1 MKMILFN
8 QNPMITKLLES
19 VSKKLE
25 LSIENFNHYQE
36 LSVRL
41 KEDPEWLLIADDEC
55 LEKLD
60 QVDWLELKEIISQNK
75 NSVCMYKKGNE
86 AQPFLEGFE
95 MKIKKPFLP
104 TEMLKV
110 LQKKLGSDMSELEPS
125 QNLDPT
131 QEVLETNWDELE
143 NLGDLEA
150 LAKEEPNNEEQLLP
164 TLDAQEEKEEV
175 KETPQKEEKPKDD
188 ETQEGDET
196 PKDEEVSKELET
208 QEKLEIP
215 KEETQ
220 EEQVKEQEPIKEET
234 QEIKEEKQEE
244 TQDSPS
250 AQELEAM
257 QELVKE
263 IQENSNEN
271 KEETQESAEIPQDK
285 EIQEV
290 VTEKTQVQ
298 ELEVP
303 KEKTQESAE
312 ALQETQ
318 AHELEK
324 QEIAETPQEKEKQ
337 EIAETPQEKEKQ
349 EIAETPQEKEKQE
362 IAETPQEKE
371 KQEIAETPQELE
383 IPQAQEKETPQEET
397 QEKET
402 PQEETQE
409 KETPQEET
417 QEKETPQE
425 ETQETETQNQE
436 TPPKVQEETKEKTQ
450 EDNYESIEDIPEPV
464 MAKAMGEEL
473 PFLNE
478 AVAKTPNNEN
488 DTETPKES
496 DIKTSQEKEESDKTS
511 SPLELRL
518 NLQDL
523 LKSLNQES
531 LKSLLENKTLSI
543 KITLEDKKP
552 DA

>member
-8 QNPMITKLLES
+8 QNPMIAKLLES

-25 LSIENFNHYQE
+25 LPMENFNHYQE
-36 LSVRL
+36 LSMRL
-41 KEDPEWLLIADDEC
+41 KEDPKWLLIADDEC

-110 LQKKLGSDMSELEPS
+110 LQKKLGSNASELEPS

-175 KETPQKEEKPKDD
+175 KEEVKEEEKEEVKETPQEEKKPKDD
-188 ETQEGDET
+188 ETQEGET
-196 PKDEEVSKELET
+196 PKDEEVSKELEM
-208 QEKLEIP
+208 QEEV

-220 EEQVKEQEPIKEET
+220 EEVKEEIKEEVQEEVKEET

-263 IQENSNEN
+263 IQENSNGQEN
-271 KEETQESAEIPQDK
+271 KEKAQESAEIPQDK

-290 VTEKTQVQ
+290 VTEKTQAQ

-324 QEIAETPQEKEKQ
+324 QEIAETPQE
-337 EIAETPQEKEKQ
+337 
-349 EIAETPQEKEKQE
+349 
-362 IAETPQEKE
+362 
-371 KQEIAETPQELE
+371 LE

-402 PQEETQE
+402 SKDESMQESAQNLQD

-417 QEKETPQE
+417 QE
-425 ETQETETQNQE
+425 
-436 TPPKVQEETKEKTQ
+436 
-450 EDNYESIEDIPEPV
+450 DHYESIEDIPEPV

-488 DTETPKES
+488 DTKTPKES
-496 DIKTSQEKEESDKTS
+496 VIKTPQEKEGSDKTS
-511 SPLELRL
+511 NPLELHL

-552 DA
+552 NA

>member
-25 LSIENFNHYQE
+25 LSMEDFSRYQE
-36 LSVRL
+36 LSTRL
-41 KEDPEWLLIADDEC
+41 KEDPEWILIADDEC

-60 QVDWLELKEIISQNK
+60 QVDWLELKETISQNK

-104 TEMLKV
+104 TEVLKV
-110 LQKKLGSDMSELEPS
+110 LQKKLGSNMSDLEPS
-125 QNLDPT
+125 QNLDPA

-150 LAKEEPNNEEQLLP
+150 LVQEEPNNEEQLLP
-164 TLDAQEEKEEV
+164 TLNDQKEKEEVKEEKEEV
-175 KETPQKEEKPKDD
+175 KEETKETPQEEEKPKDD
-188 ETQEGDET
+188 EVQEGEIQ
-196 PKDEEVSKELET
+196 KNEEVSKELET
-208 QEKLEIP
+208 QEELEIP

-220 EEQVKEQEPIKEET
+220 EQVKEQEPIKEET
-234 QEIKEEKQEE
+234 QENKEEKQEK

-250 AQELEAM
+250 TQELEAM

-263 IQENSNEN
+263 IQENSNGQEN
-271 KEETQESAEIPQDK
+271 KKETQENTETPQDK
-285 EIQEV
+285 ETQEN
-290 VTEKTQVQ
+290 TETPQ
-298 ELEVP
+298 ELEKQELETP
-303 KEKTQESAE
+303 QELEKQELETPQELEKQELETPQELEKQELETQEKTQESAE
-312 ALQETQ
+312 
-318 AHELEK
+318 
-324 QEIAETPQEKEKQ
+324 TPQEKTQK
-337 EIAETPQEKEKQ
+337 
-349 EIAETPQEKEKQE
+349 
-362 IAETPQEKE
+362 
-371 KQEIAETPQELE
+371 LE
-383 IPQAQEKETPQEET
+383 I
-397 QEKET
+397 
-402 PQEETQE
+402 
-409 KETPQEET
+409 
-417 QEKETPQE
+417 
-425 ETQETETQNQE
+425 
-436 TPPKVQEETKEKTQ
+436 Q
-450 EDNYESIEDIPEPV
+450 EDHYESIEDIPEPV
-464 MAKAMGEEL
+464 MAQAMGEEL

-478 AVAKTPNNEN
+478 SVAKTSNNKN

-496 DIKTSQEKEESDKTS
+496 VIKTPQEKEESDKTS

>member
-25 LSIENFNHYQE
+25 LSVENFNHYQE
-36 LSVRL
+36 LSARL
-41 KEDPEWLLIADDEC
+41 KEEPEWVLIADDEC

-60 QVDWLELKEIISQNK
+60 QVDWLELKETISQNK

-95 MKIKKPFLP
+95 MKIQKPFLP
-104 TEMLKV
+104 TEILKI
-110 LQKKLGSDMSELEPS
+110 LQKKLGSNASELEPS

-164 TLDAQEEKEEV
+164 TLNDQEEKEEIKEEEKEEKEEKEEI
-175 KETPQKEEKPKDD
+175 KETPKEEEKPKE
-188 ETQEGDET
+188 ETQEGEAL
-196 PKDEEVSKELET
+196 KDEEVSKELET
-208 QEKLEIP
+208 QGEI

-220 EEQVKEQEPIKEET
+220 EEQTKEQEPIKEET
-234 QEIKEEKQEE
+234 QEIKEEKQEK

-263 IQENSNEN
+263 IQENSNGQED
-271 KEETQESAEIPQDK
+271 KKETQEKTETPQKKETQENAEIPQ
-285 EIQEV
+285 
-290 VTEKTQVQ
+290 
-298 ELEVP
+298 EL
-303 KEKTQESAE
+303 
-312 ALQETQ
+312 
-318 AHELEK
+318 
-324 QEIAETPQEKEKQ
+324 ETPQEK
-337 EIAETPQEKEKQ
+337 
-349 EIAETPQEKEKQE
+349 
-362 IAETPQEKE
+362 
-371 KQEIAETPQELE
+371 
-383 IPQAQEKETPQEET
+383 T
-397 QEKET
+397 Q
-402 PQEETQE
+402 
-409 KETPQEET
+409 
-417 QEKETPQE
+417 
-425 ETQETETQNQE
+425 
-436 TPPKVQEETKEKTQ
+436 EKTQ
-450 EDNYESIEDIPEPV
+450 EDHYESIEDIPEPV

-496 DIKTSQEKEESDKTS
+496 VIKTPQETPQESVETPQESVETPKESDKTS

-531 LKSLLENKTLSI
+531 LKNLLENKTLSI

-552 DA
+552 NA

>member
-25 LSIENFNHYQE
+25 LSMEDFNRYQE
-36 LSVRL
+36 LSTRL
-41 KEDPEWLLIADDEC
+41 KEDPEWILIADDEC

-104 TEMLKV
+104 TEILKI
-110 LQKKLGSDMSELEPS
+110 LQKKLGSNMSELEPS

-150 LAKEEPNNEEQLLP
+150 LVQEEPNNEEQLLP
-164 TLDAQEEKEEV
+164 TLNAQEEKEEV
-175 KETPQKEEKPKDD
+175 KETPQEEKPKDD
-188 ETQEGDET
+188 ETQEGET
-196 PKDEEVSKELET
+196 LKDEEISKELET
-208 QEKLEIP
+208 QEELEIP

-220 EEQVKEQEPIKEET
+220 EQAKEQEPIKEET
-234 QEIKEEKQEE
+234 QENKEEKQEK

-250 AQELEAM
+250 VQELEAM

-263 IQENSNEN
+263 IQENSNGQED
-271 KEETQESAEIPQDK
+271 KKETQEN
-285 EIQEV
+285 
-290 VTEKTQVQ
+290 TETPQ
-298 ELEVP
+298 ELE
-303 KEKTQESAE
+303 KQELEKQEKTQESAE
-312 ALQETQ
+312 TPQDV
-318 AHELEK
+318 
-324 QEIAETPQEKEKQ
+324 ETPQEKEKQ
-337 EIAETPQEKEKQ
+337 ELETPQEKTQK
-349 EIAETPQEKEKQE
+349 
-362 IAETPQEKE
+362 
-371 KQEIAETPQELE
+371 L
-383 IPQAQEKETPQEET
+383 ET
-397 QEKET
+397 QE
-402 PQEETQE
+402 
-409 KETPQEET
+409 
-417 QEKETPQE
+417 
-425 ETQETETQNQE
+425 
-436 TPPKVQEETKEKTQ
+436 
-450 EDNYESIEDIPEPV
+450 DHYESIEDIPEPV
-464 MAKAMGEEL
+464 MAQAMGEEL

-478 AVAKTPNNEN
+478 SVAKTSNNEN
-488 DTETPKES
+488 DTETPEES
-496 DIKTSQEKEESDKTS
+496 VIKTPQEKEESIETPKESDKTS
-511 SPLELRL
+511 SPLELHL

>member
-8 QNPMITKLLES
+8 QNPMIAKLLES

-25 LSIENFNHYQE
+25 LSMENFNHYQE
-36 LSVRL
+36 LSTRL
-41 KEDPEWLLIADDEC
+41 KKDPEWLLIADDEC

-60 QVDWLELKEIISQNK
+60 QIDWLELKETISQNK

-104 TEMLKV
+104 TEVLKI

-143 NLGDLEA
+143 SLGDLEA

-175 KETPQKEEKPKDD
+175 KQEEKQEVKETPQEEKPKDD

-220 EEQVKEQEPIKEET
+220 EQGPIKEET

-250 AQELEAM
+250 TQELEAM

-263 IQENSNEN
+263 IQENSNGQEN
-271 KEETQESAEIPQDK
+271 KKETQESAEIPQDK
-285 EIQEV
+285 ETQEV
-290 VTEKTQVQ
+290 VTEKTQAQ
-298 ELEVP
+298 ELEIP

-324 QEIAETPQEKEKQ
+324 QENA
-337 EIAETPQEKEKQ
+337 
-349 EIAETPQEKEKQE
+349 
-362 IAETPQEKE
+362 
-371 KQEIAETPQELE
+371 
-383 IPQAQEKETPQEET
+383 ET

-402 PQEETQE
+402 PQTQDE
-409 KETPQEET
+409 KPQE
-417 QEKETPQE
+417 
-425 ETQETETQNQE
+425 
-436 TPPKVQEETKEKTQ
+436 
-450 EDNYESIEDIPEPV
+450 DHYENIEDIPEPV

-478 AVAKTPNNEN
+478 SVAKIPNNEN

-496 DIKTSQEKEESDKTS
+496 VIKTPQEKEQSDKTS
-511 SPLELRL
+511 SPLELHL
-518 NLQDL
+518 NLQNL

-552 DA
+552 NA

>member
-25 LSIENFNHYQE
+25 LPMENFNHYQE
-36 LSVRL
+36 LSARL
-41 KEDPEWLLIADDEC
+41 KEDPEWILIADDEC

-86 AQPFLEGFE
+86 VQPFLEGFE

-110 LQKKLGSDMSELEPS
+110 LQKKLGSNASDLEPS

-164 TLDAQEEKEEV
+164 TLNDQEEKEEI
-175 KETPQKEEKPKDD
+175 KEMPQKEEKPKDD
-188 ETQEGDET
+188 ETQENET
-196 PKDEEVSKELET
+196 LKDKEVSKEL
-208 QEKLEIP
+208 
-215 KEETQ
+215 ETQ

-234 QEIKEEKQEE
+234 QENKEEKQEK

-271 KEETQESAEIPQDK
+271 KKETQESAEIPQDK

-298 ELEVP
+298 EKETQESVETPQELEIP
-303 KEKTQESAE
+303 KEETQESAE

-318 AHELEK
+318 AQELEK
-324 QEIAETPQEKEKQ
+324 QEIAETPQDV
-337 EIAETPQEKEKQ
+337 EIPQSQEKETQ
-349 EIAETPQEKEKQE
+349 ETQEVVTEKTQV
-362 IAETPQEKE
+362 
-371 KQEIAETPQELE
+371 
-383 IPQAQEKETPQEET
+383 QEKETP
-397 QEKET
+397 
-402 PQEETQE
+402 
-409 KETPQEET
+409 
-417 QEKETPQE
+417 
-425 ETQETETQNQE
+425 
-436 TPPKVQEETKEKTQ
+436 KTQ
-450 EDNYESIEDIPEPV
+450 EDHYETIEDIPEPV

-478 AVAKTPNNEN
+478 AVSKTPNNEN
-488 DTETPKES
+488 DTETPKENDTEIS
-496 DIKTSQEKEESDKTS
+496 KNENATETPQEKEESDKTS

-552 DA
+552 NA

>member
-8 QNPMITKLLES
+8 QNPMIEKLLES

-25 LSIENFNHYQE
+25 LHMENFNHYQE
-36 LSVRL
+36 LSARL
-41 KEDPEWLLIADDEC
+41 KEDPEWILIADDEC

-95 MKIKKPFLP
+95 VKIKKPFLP
-104 TEMLKV
+104 TEVLKI

-143 NLGDLEA
+143 SLGDLEA

-164 TLDAQEEKEEV
+164 TLDAQEEKEEI
-175 KETPQKEEKPKDD
+175 KETPQKEEKPKDN
-188 ETQEGDET
+188 ETQESET

-234 QEIKEEKQEE
+234 QEIKEEKQEK

-263 IQENSNEN
+263 IQENSNDQED
-271 KEETQESAEIPQDK
+271 KKETQESAEISQDK

-290 VTEKTQVQ
+290 VTEKTQAQ
-298 ELEVP
+298 ELEIP

-318 AHELEK
+318 AHEL
-324 QEIAETPQEKEKQ
+324 
-337 EIAETPQEKEKQ
+337 
-349 EIAETPQEKEKQE
+349 
-362 IAETPQEKE
+362 E

-402 PQEETQE
+402 PKDESMQGSAQNLQD
-409 KETPQEET
+409 KETPQE
-417 QEKETPQE
+417 
-425 ETQETETQNQE
+425 
-436 TPPKVQEETKEKTQ
+436 
-450 EDNYESIEDIPEPV
+450 DHYENIEDIPEPV

-473 PFLNE
+473 PFLSE
-478 AVAKTPNNEN
+478 SVTETSKNEN
-488 DTETPKES
+488 DTETP
-496 DIKTSQEKEESDKTS
+496 QEKEESDKTS

-552 DA
+552 NE

>member
-1 MKMILFN
+1 MKIILFN

-25 LSIENFNHYQE
+25 LSMEDFNRYQE
-36 LSVRL
+36 LSTRL
-41 KEDPEWLLIADDEC
+41 KENPEWILIADDEC

-104 TEMLKV
+104 TEVLKV
-110 LQKKLGSDMSELEPS
+110 LQKKLGSNMSELEPS

-143 NLGDLEA
+143 NLGDLET
-150 LAKEEPNNEEQLLP
+150 LVQEEPNNEEQLLP
-164 TLDAQEEKEEV
+164 TLNNQKEKEEV
-175 KETPQKEEKPKDD
+175 KETPQEEEKPKDD
-188 ETQEGDET
+188 EIQEGET
-196 PKDEEVSKELET
+196 QKNEEVSKELET
-208 QEKLEIP
+208 QEEI

-220 EEQVKEQEPIKEET
+220 EQAKEQEPIKEET
-234 QEIKEEKQEE
+234 QENKEEKQEKTQE
-244 TQDSPS
+244 EVKEEVKEEEKPKDGETQEGETLKDKEFSKELETQEEVKEETQEQAKEQEPIKEETQENKEEKQEKTQDSPS
-250 AQELEAM
+250 TQELEAM

-263 IQENSNEN
+263 IQENSNGQED
-271 KEETQESAEIPQDK
+271 KKETQESTETPQDQD
-285 EIQEV
+285 I
-290 VTEKTQVQ
+290 
-298 ELEVP
+298 
-303 KEKTQESAE
+303 
-312 ALQETQ
+312 
-318 AHELEK
+318 
-324 QEIAETPQEKEKQ
+324 ETPQETPQ
-337 EIAETPQEKEKQ
+337 EIPQEKE
-349 EIAETPQEKEKQE
+349 T
-362 IAETPQEKE
+362 
-371 KQEIAETPQELE
+371 QELE
-383 IPQAQEKETPQEET
+383 IPQESAETPQE
-397 QEKET
+397 T
-402 PQEETQE
+402 PQKLEA
-409 KETPQEET
+409 
-417 QEKETPQE
+417 
-425 ETQETETQNQE
+425 
-436 TPPKVQEETKEKTQ
+436 Q
-450 EDNYESIEDIPEPV
+450 EDHYESIEDIPEPV
-464 MAKAMGEEL
+464 MAQAMGEEL

-478 AVAKTPNNEN
+478 SVAKIPNNEN

-496 DIKTSQEKEESDKTS
+496 VIKTPQEKEESDKTS

>member
-8 QNPMITKLLES
+8 QNPMIAKLLES

-36 LSVRL
+36 LSARL
-41 KEDPEWLLIADDEC
+41 KENQEWLLIADDEC

-60 QVDWLELKEIISQNK
+60 QVDWLELKETISQNK

-95 MKIKKPFLP
+95 MKMKKPFLP
-104 TEMLKV
+104 TEVLKI
-110 LQKKLGSDMSELEPS
+110 LQKKLGSNASELEPS

-164 TLDAQEEKEEV
+164 TLDVQEEKEEV
-175 KETPQKEEKPKDD
+175 KETPQEEKPKDD
-188 ETQEGDET
+188 ETQESET

-220 EEQVKEQEPIKEET
+220 EN
-234 QEIKEEKQEE
+234 KEEKQEK

-250 AQELEAM
+250 VQELEAM

-263 IQENSNEN
+263 IQENSNGQED
-271 KEETQESAEIPQDK
+271 KKETQESTEIPQDK

-290 VTEKTQVQ
+290 VTEKTQAQ
-298 ELEVP
+298 ELEIP

-318 AHELEK
+318 AHEL
-324 QEIAETPQEKEKQ
+324 EKQ

-402 PQEETQE
+402 PQTQD
-409 KETPQEET
+409 ETPQE
-417 QEKETPQE
+417 
-425 ETQETETQNQE
+425 
-436 TPPKVQEETKEKTQ
+436 
-450 EDNYESIEDIPEPV
+450 DHYESIEDIPEPV

-488 DTETPKES
+488 DTETLKES
-496 DIKTSQEKEESDKTS
+496 NIKTPQEKEESTETPQEKEESDKTS

-531 LKSLLENKTLSI
+531 LKSLLENKILSI

-552 DA
+552 NA

>member
-36 LSVRL
+36 LSARL
-41 KEDPEWLLIADDEC
+41 KKDPEWLLIADDEC

-60 QVDWLELKEIISQNK
+60 QVDWLELKETISQNK

-104 TEMLKV
+104 TEVLKI

-164 TLDAQEEKEEV
+164 TLDAQEEKEEI
-175 KETPQKEEKPKDD
+175 KETPQEEEKPKDD
-188 ETQEGDET
+188 ETQEGET

-208 QEKLEIP
+208 QEELEIP

-220 EEQVKEQEPIKEET
+220 EEVKEEMKEETQEQVKEET

-263 IQENSNEN
+263 IQENSNED
-271 KEETQESAEIPQDK
+271 KKETQESAEIPQDK
-285 EIQEV
+285 EIQEI
-290 VTEKTQVQ
+290 VTEKTQAQ
-298 ELEVP
+298 ELEIP

-318 AHELEK
+318 EVVTEK
-324 QEIAETPQEKEKQ
+324 TQVQD
-337 EIAETPQEKEKQ
+337 
-349 EIAETPQEKEKQE
+349 
-362 IAETPQEKE
+362 
-371 KQEIAETPQELE
+371 
-383 IPQAQEKETPQEET
+383 KETPQEET
-397 QEKET
+397 QE
-402 PQEETQE
+402 
-409 KETPQEET
+409 
-417 QEKETPQE
+417 
-425 ETQETETQNQE
+425 
-436 TPPKVQEETKEKTQ
+436 
-450 EDNYESIEDIPEPV
+450 DHYESIEDIPEPV

-478 AVAKTPNNEN
+478 AVAKTPNSEN
-488 DTETPKES
+488 ATETPKES
-496 DIKTSQEKEESDKTS
+496 GIKTPQEKEESDKTS

-552 DA
+552 NA

>member
-25 LSIENFNHYQE
+25 LSVENFNHYQE
-36 LSVRL
+36 LSARL
-41 KEDPEWLLIADDEC
+41 KEEPEWVLIADDEC

-60 QVDWLELKEIISQNK
+60 QVDWLELKETISQNK

-95 MKIKKPFLP
+95 MKIQKPFLP
-104 TEMLKV
+104 TEILKI
-110 LQKKLGSDMSELEPS
+110 LQKKLGSNASELEPS

-164 TLDAQEEKEEV
+164 TLNDQEEKEEIKEEEKEEKEEI
-175 KETPQKEEKPKDD
+175 KETPKEEEKPKE
-188 ETQEGDET
+188 ETQEGEAL
-196 PKDEEVSKELET
+196 KDEEVSKELET
-208 QEKLEIP
+208 QGEI

-220 EEQVKEQEPIKEET
+220 EEQTKEQEPIKEET
-234 QEIKEEKQEE
+234 QEIKEEKQEK

-263 IQENSNEN
+263 IQENSNGQED
-271 KEETQESAEIPQDK
+271 KKETQEKTETPQKKETQENAETPQDVENQAQEIQDK
-285 EIQEV
+285 EIQE
-290 VTEKTQVQ
+290 
-298 ELEVP
+298 
-303 KEKTQESAE
+303 TQEI
-312 ALQETQ
+312 QENTETPQ
-318 AHELEK
+318 DV
-324 QEIAETPQEKEKQ
+324 ETPQEKE
-337 EIAETPQEKEKQ
+337 TPQ
-349 EIAETPQEKEKQE
+349 
-362 IAETPQEKE
+362 
-371 KQEIAETPQELE
+371 
-383 IPQAQEKETPQEET
+383 T

-402 PQEETQE
+402 PKDENTQE
-409 KETPQEET
+409 SVQNLQEKEIQKAQDETPQE
-417 QEKETPQE
+417 
-425 ETQETETQNQE
+425 
-436 TPPKVQEETKEKTQ
+436 
-450 EDNYESIEDIPEPV
+450 DHYESIEDIPEPV

-496 DIKTSQEKEESDKTS
+496 DIKIPQEKEESDKTS

-552 DA
+552 NA

>member
-1 MKMILFN
+1 MKIILFN

-25 LSIENFNHYQE
+25 LSMEDFNHYQE
-36 LSVRL
+36 LSTRL
-41 KEDPEWLLIADDEC
+41 KEDPEWILIADDEC

-60 QVDWLELKEIISQNK
+60 QVDWLELKETISQNK

-104 TEMLKV
+104 TEVLKV
-110 LQKKLGSDMSELEPS
+110 LQKKLGSNMSELEPS

-150 LAKEEPNNEEQLLP
+150 LVQEEPNNEEQLLP
-164 TLDAQEEKEEV
+164 TLNDQEEKEEVKEEEKEEV
-175 KETPQKEEKPKDD
+175 KETPQEEKPKDD
-188 ETQEGDET
+188 ETQESET
-196 PKDEEVSKELET
+196 LKDEEASKELET
-208 QEKLEIP
+208 QEELEIP

-220 EEQVKEQEPIKEET
+220 EQAKEQEPIKEET
-234 QEIKEEKQEE
+234 QENKEEKQEK
-244 TQDSPS
+244 TQDSPN

-263 IQENSNEN
+263 IQENSNGQED
-271 KEETQESAEIPQDK
+271 KKETQEN
-285 EIQEV
+285 
-290 VTEKTQVQ
+290 T
-298 ELEVP
+298 
-303 KEKTQESAE
+303 
-312 ALQETQ
+312 
-318 AHELEK
+318 
-324 QEIAETPQEKEKQ
+324 ETPQEKEKQ
-337 EIAETPQEKEKQ
+337 ELETPQEKEKQ
-349 EIAETPQEKEKQE
+349 ELETPQEKEIQK
-362 IAETPQEKE
+362 
-371 KQEIAETPQELE
+371 L
-383 IPQAQEKETPQEET
+383 ETPQEEI
-397 QEKET
+397 QENTET
-402 PQEETQE
+402 PQKLEAQ
-409 KETPQEET
+409 K
-417 QEKETPQE
+417 
-425 ETQETETQNQE
+425 
-436 TPPKVQEETKEKTQ
+436 
-450 EDNYESIEDIPEPV
+450 DHYESIADIPEPV
-464 MAKAMGEEL
+464 MAQAMGEEL

-478 AVAKTPNNEN
+478 SVAKIPNNEN
-488 DTETPKES
+488 DTETSKES
-496 DIKTSQEKEESDKTS
+496 VIKTPQEKEESIETPKESDKTS

>member
-25 LSIENFNHYQE
+25 LSMEDFNRYQE
-36 LSVRL
+36 LSTRL
-41 KEDPEWLLIADDEC
+41 KEDPEWILIADDEC

-60 QVDWLELKEIISQNK
+60 QVDWLELKETISQNK

-86 AQPFLEGFE
+86 VQPFLEGFE

-104 TEMLKV
+104 TEVLKI
-110 LQKKLGSDMSELEPS
+110 LQKKLGSNVSELEPS

-150 LAKEEPNNEEQLLP
+150 LVQEEPNNEEQLLP
-164 TLDAQEEKEEV
+164 TLNDQEEKEEVKEEEKEEVKEEEKEEV
-175 KETPQKEEKPKDD
+175 KETPQEEKPKDD
-188 ETQEGDET
+188 EIQEGET
-196 PKDEEVSKELET
+196 LKDEEVSKKLET
-208 QEKLEIP
+208 QEELEIP

-220 EEQVKEQEPIKEET
+220 EQVKEQEPIKEET
-234 QEIKEEKQEE
+234 QENKEEKQEK

-250 AQELEAM
+250 VQELEAM

-263 IQENSNEN
+263 IQENSNDQED
-271 KEETQESAEIPQDK
+271 KKETQEN
-285 EIQEV
+285 
-290 VTEKTQVQ
+290 T
-298 ELEVP
+298 
-303 KEKTQESAE
+303 
-312 ALQETQ
+312 
-318 AHELEK
+318 
-324 QEIAETPQEKEKQ
+324 
-337 EIAETPQEKEKQ
+337 
-349 EIAETPQEKEKQE
+349 
-362 IAETPQEKE
+362 
-371 KQEIAETPQELE
+371 ETPQELE
-383 IPQAQEKETPQEET
+383 KQELETPQDVETPQETPQEIPQELEKQELETPQEEI
-397 QEKET
+397 QENT
-402 PQEETQE
+402 
-409 KETPQEET
+409 
-417 QEKETPQE
+417 
-425 ETQETETQNQE
+425 
-436 TPPKVQEETKEKTQ
+436 EKTQ
-450 EDNYESIEDIPEPV
+450 KLEIQEDHYESIEDIPEPV
-464 MAKAMGEEL
+464 MAQAMGEEL

-478 AVAKTPNNEN
+478 SVAKIPNNEN

-496 DIKTSQEKEESDKTS
+496 TIKTPQEKEESNKTS
-511 SPLELRL
+511 SPLELCL

-531 LKSLLENKTLSI
+531 LKSLLENKTLNI

>member
-25 LSIENFNHYQE
+25 LPMENFNHYQE
-36 LSVRL
+36 LSARL
-41 KEDPEWLLIADDEC
+41 KKDPEWLLIADDEC

-110 LQKKLGSDMSELEPS
+110 LQKKLGSNASELEPS

-150 LAKEEPNNEEQLLP
+150 LVQEEPDNEEQLLP
-164 TLDAQEEKEEV
+164 TLNDQEVKEEEKEEI
-175 KETPQKEEKPKDD
+175 KETPQEEKPKDD
-188 ETQEGDET
+188 ETQESET

-208 QEKLEIP
+208 QEEV

-220 EEQVKEQEPIKEET
+220 EEQVKEQEPIKEEM
-234 QEIKEEKQEE
+234 QEIKEEKQEK

-263 IQENSNEN
+263 IQENSNGQED
-271 KEETQESAEIPQDK
+271 KKETQENAEIPQDK

-298 ELEVP
+298 ELEIP
-303 KEKTQESAE
+303 KEKTQESTE

-318 AHELEK
+318 VHELEK
-324 QEIAETPQEKEKQ
+324 QEIVETPQDVEV
-337 EIAETPQEKEKQ
+337 PQS
-349 EIAETPQEKEKQE
+349 
-362 IAETPQEKE
+362 
-371 KQEIAETPQELE
+371 
-383 IPQAQEKETPQEET
+383 QEKETPQT
-397 QEKET
+397 QDEK
-402 PQEETQE
+402 PQE
-409 KETPQEET
+409 
-417 QEKETPQE
+417 
-425 ETQETETQNQE
+425 
-436 TPPKVQEETKEKTQ
+436 
-450 EDNYESIEDIPEPV
+450 DHYESIEDIPEPV

-496 DIKTSQEKEESDKTS
+496 DIKTPQEKEQSDKTS
-511 SPLELRL
+511 SPLELHL
-518 NLQDL
+518 NLQNL

>member
-1 MKMILFN
+1 MKIILFN

-25 LSIENFNHYQE
+25 LPMENFNHYQE
-36 LSVRL
+36 LSTRL
-41 KEDPEWLLIADDEC
+41 KEEPEWILIADDEC

-75 NSVCMYKKGNE
+75 NSVCMYKKGHE
-86 AQPFLEGFE
+86 VQPFLEGFE

-104 TEMLKV
+104 TEILKI
-110 LQKKLGSDMSELEPS
+110 LQKKLGSNANELEPS

-150 LAKEEPNNEEQLLP
+150 LVQEEPNNEEQLLP
-164 TLDAQEEKEEV
+164 TLNNQEEKEEI
-175 KETPQKEEKPKDD
+175 KETPQEEEKPKDD
-188 ETQEGDET
+188 EIQEGET
-196 PKDEEVSKELET
+196 LKNEEVSKELET
-208 QEKLEIP
+208 QEEI
-215 KEETQ
+215 KEEKQ
-220 EEQVKEQEPIKEET
+220 EEVKEEEQVKEQEPIKEET
-234 QEIKEEKQEE
+234 QEIKEEKQEK

-250 AQELEAM
+250 TQELEAM

-271 KEETQESAEIPQDK
+271 KKETQESAETP
-285 EIQEV
+285 
-290 VTEKTQVQ
+290 
-298 ELEVP
+298 
-303 KEKTQESAE
+303 
-312 ALQETQ
+312 QET
-318 AHELEK
+318 EK
-324 QEIAETPQEKEKQ
+324 QELETPQEKETQ
-337 EIAETPQEKEKQ
+337 ENTETPQDIETQDIETQDIETQDIETQELETPQESAETPQETPQEKE
-349 EIAETPQEKEKQE
+349 
-362 IAETPQEKE
+362 
-371 KQEIAETPQELE
+371 
-383 IPQAQEKETPQEET
+383 T
-397 QEKET
+397 QEGY
-402 PQEETQE
+402 
-409 KETPQEET
+409 
-417 QEKETPQE
+417 
-425 ETQETETQNQE
+425 
-436 TPPKVQEETKEKTQ
+436 
-450 EDNYESIEDIPEPV
+450 YESIEDIPEPV

-478 AVAKTPNNEN
+478 SVAKTPNNEN

-496 DIKTSQEKEESDKTS
+496 VIKTPQETPQEKEESDKTS

>member
-36 LSVRL
+36 LSAHL
-41 KEDPEWLLIADDEC
+41 KKDPEWLLIADDEC

-164 TLDAQEEKEEV
+164 TLDVQGEKEEI

-188 ETQEGDET
+188 ETQEGET

-220 EEQVKEQEPIKEET
+220 EEVKEET

-250 AQELEAM
+250 VQELEAM

-263 IQENSNEN
+263 IQENSNDQEN
-271 KEETQESAEIPQDK
+271 KKETQETQETPQDIKTQELEIPKEEETQEVA
-285 EIQEV
+285 
-290 VTEKTQVQ
+290 EKTQAQ
-298 ELEVP
+298 G
-303 KEKTQESAE
+303 
-312 ALQETQ
+312 
-318 AHELEK
+318 LEK
-324 QEIAETPQEKEKQ
+324 EEIAETPQEKEIQ
-337 EIAETPQEKEKQ
+337 EAQD
-349 EIAETPQEKEKQE
+349 
-362 IAETPQEKE
+362 
-371 KQEIAETPQELE
+371 ETPQELE
-383 IPQAQEKETPQEET
+383 VQDEKLQENETPKDENMQESAQNLQEKETQELETPQA
-397 QEKET
+397 QDET
-402 PQEETQE
+402 PQE
-409 KETPQEET
+409 
-417 QEKETPQE
+417 
-425 ETQETETQNQE
+425 
-436 TPPKVQEETKEKTQ
+436 
-450 EDNYESIEDIPEPV
+450 DHYESIEDIPEPV

-478 AVAKTPNNEN
+478 SVAETPNSEN
-488 DTETPKES
+488 ATETPKES
-496 DIKTSQEKEESDKTS
+496 DIKTPQEKEESTETPQEKEESDKTS

-531 LKSLLENKTLSI
+531 FKSLLENKTLSI

-552 DA
+552 NE

>member
-25 LSIENFNHYQE
+25 LPMENFNHYQE
-36 LSVRL
+36 LSACL
-41 KEDPEWLLIADDEC
+41 KKDPEWLLIADDEC

-95 MKIKKPFLP
+95 VKIKKPFLP
-104 TEMLKV
+104 TEVLKI

-164 TLDAQEEKEEV
+164 TLNDQEEKEEIKEEEKEEI
-175 KETPQKEEKPKDD
+175 KETPQEEKKPKDD
-188 ETQEGDET
+188 ETQEGET
-196 PKDEEVSKELET
+196 LKDKEVSKELET
-208 QEKLEIP
+208 QEELEIP

-220 EEQVKEQEPIKEET
+220 KERVKEQEPIKEET
-234 QEIKEEKQEE
+234 QEIKEEKQEK

-250 AQELEAM
+250 TQELEAM

-263 IQENSNEN
+263 IQENSNED
-271 KEETQESAEIPQDK
+271 KKETQENAEIPQDK
-285 EIQEV
+285 ETQEV
-290 VTEKTQVQ
+290 VTEKTQAQ
-298 ELEVP
+298 ELEIP

-324 QEIAETPQEKEKQ
+324 QEIAETPQEKETPQTQ
-337 EIAETPQEKEKQ
+337 ENETSKDENMQESVQNLQEKETQETQDEKPQELEAQDETPQE
-349 EIAETPQEKEKQE
+349 
-362 IAETPQEKE
+362 
-371 KQEIAETPQELE
+371 
-383 IPQAQEKETPQEET
+383 
-397 QEKET
+397 
-402 PQEETQE
+402 
-409 KETPQEET
+409 
-417 QEKETPQE
+417 
-425 ETQETETQNQE
+425 
-436 TPPKVQEETKEKTQ
+436 
-450 EDNYESIEDIPEPV
+450 DHYESIEDIPEPV

-478 AVAKTPNNEN
+478 SVAKTPNNEN
-488 DTETPKES
+488 DTETLKES
-496 DIKTSQEKEESDKTS
+496 DIKTPQEKEESDKTS

>member
-8 QNPMITKLLES
+8 QNPMIAKLLES

-36 LSVRL
+36 LSARL
-41 KEDPEWLLIADDEC
+41 KKDPEWLLIADDEC

-60 QVDWLELKEIISQNK
+60 QVDWLELKETISQNK

-110 LQKKLGSDMSELEPS
+110 LQKKLGSNASELEPS

-131 QEVLETNWDELE
+131 QEVLETNWDDLE

-164 TLDAQEEKEEV
+164 TLNTQEEAQEKEIKEEKQEV
-175 KETPQKEEKPKDD
+175 KETPQEEKPKDD
-188 ETQEGDET
+188 ETQEGET

-220 EEQVKEQEPIKEET
+220 KEVKEEIKEET
-234 QEIKEEKQEE
+234 QENKEEKQEE
-244 TQDSPS
+244 MQDSPS

-263 IQENSNEN
+263 IQENSNGQEN
-271 KEETQESAEIPQDK
+271 KEKTQESAEIPQDK

-290 VTEKTQVQ
+290 VTEKTQAQ
-298 ELEVP
+298 ELEIP

-318 AHELEK
+318 AQELEK
-324 QEIAETPQEKEKQ
+324 QENAETPQEKEKQ
-337 EIAETPQEKEKQ
+337 EDTG
-349 EIAETPQEKEKQE
+349 
-362 IAETPQEKE
+362 
-371 KQEIAETPQELE
+371 TPQELE
-383 IPQAQEKETPQEET
+383 IPQV
-397 QEKET
+397 
-402 PQEETQE
+402 
-409 KETPQEET
+409 

-425 ETQETETQNQE
+425 ETQETQEKEMPQTQD
-436 TPPKVQEETKEKTQ
+436 EKPQ
-450 EDNYESIEDIPEPV
+450 EDHYESIEDIPEPV

-488 DTETPKES
+488 ATETP
-496 DIKTSQEKEESDKTS
+496 QEKEESDKTS

-552 DA
+552 NA

>member
-1 MKMILFN
+1 MKIILFN

-25 LSIENFNHYQE
+25 LSMENFNHYQE
-36 LSVRL
+36 LPTRL
-41 KEDPEWLLIADDEC
+41 KEYPEWVLIADDEC
-55 LEKLD
+55 LEKLN

-104 TEMLKV
+104 TEVLKIF
-110 LQKKLGSDMSELEPS
+110 QKKLGSNMSELEPS

-150 LAKEEPNNEEQLLP
+150 LVQEEPNNEEQLLP
-164 TLDAQEEKEEV
+164 TLNAQEEKEEIKEEV
-175 KETPQKEEKPKDD
+175 KETPQDEEKPKDN
-188 ETQEGDET
+188 ETQEGET
-196 PKDEEVSKELET
+196 QKNEEVSKELET
-208 QEKLEIP
+208 QEELEIP

-220 EEQVKEQEPIKEET
+220 EQAKEQEPIKEET
-234 QEIKEEKQEE
+234 QEIKEEKQEK

-250 AQELEAM
+250 TQELEAM

-263 IQENSNEN
+263 IQENSNGQEDKKETQEN
-271 KEETQESAEIPQDK
+271 TETPQESAGTQESAETPQEKTQKLETPQEK
-285 EIQEV
+285 EIQEL
-290 VTEKTQVQ
+290 ETQ
-298 ELEVP
+298 
-303 KEKTQESAE
+303 EKTQESAE
-312 ALQETQ
+312 
-318 AHELEK
+318 
-324 QEIAETPQEKEKQ
+324 TPQEKTQK
-337 EIAETPQEKEKQ
+337 
-349 EIAETPQEKEKQE
+349 
-362 IAETPQEKE
+362 
-371 KQEIAETPQELE
+371 L
-383 IPQAQEKETPQEET
+383 ET
-397 QEKET
+397 QE
-402 PQEETQE
+402 
-409 KETPQEET
+409 
-417 QEKETPQE
+417 
-425 ETQETETQNQE
+425 
-436 TPPKVQEETKEKTQ
+436 
-450 EDNYESIEDIPEPV
+450 DHYESIEDIPEPV

-478 AVAKTPNNEN
+478 AVAKTSNNEN

-496 DIKTSQEKEESDKTS
+496 VIKTPQEKEESDKTS

>member
-8 QNPMITKLLES
+8 QNPMIEKLLES

-36 LSVRL
+36 LSARL

-60 QVDWLELKEIISQNK
+60 QVDWLELKETISQNK

-110 LQKKLGSDMSELEPS
+110 LQKKLGSNASELEPS
-125 QNLDPT
+125 QNSDPT
-131 QEVLETNWDELE
+131 QEILETNWDELE

-164 TLDAQEEKEEV
+164 TLNEQEGETPKEEAQEEVKKEEV
-175 KETPQKEEKPKDD
+175 KEMQEEIKEKEKQEVAESPQDEEKPKDD
-188 ETQEGDET
+188 ETQGSVET

-208 QEKLEIP
+208 QEQVETP

-220 EEQVKEQEPIKEET
+220 EQEPIKEET
-234 QEIKEEKQEE
+234 QEIKEEKQEK

-263 IQENSNEN
+263 IQENSNGQED
-271 KEETQESAEIPQDK
+271 KKETQESAEIPQDK

-290 VTEKTQVQ
+290 VTEKTQAQ
-298 ELEVP
+298 ELEIP

-318 AHELEK
+318 AQELEK
-324 QEIAETPQEKEKQ
+324 QENAETPQEKEKQ
-337 EIAETPQEKEKQ
+337 EDTG
-349 EIAETPQEKEKQE
+349 
-362 IAETPQEKE
+362 
-371 KQEIAETPQELE
+371 TPQELE
-383 IPQAQEKETPQEET
+383 IPQV
-397 QEKET
+397 
-402 PQEETQE
+402 
-409 KETPQEET
+409 

-425 ETQETETQNQE
+425 ETQETQEKEMPQTQD
-436 TPPKVQEETKEKTQ
+436 EKPQ
-450 EDNYESIEDIPEPV
+450 EDHYESIEDIPEPV

-478 AVAKTPNNEN
+478 SVAETPNSEN
-488 DTETPKES
+488 ATETPKES
-496 DIKTSQEKEESDKTS
+496 DIKTPQEKEESTETPQEKEESDKTS

>member
-1 MKMILFN
+1 MKIILFN

-25 LSIENFNHYQE
+25 LSMEDFNRYQE
-36 LSVRL
+36 LSTRL
-41 KEDPEWLLIADDEC
+41 KEDPEWILIADDEC

-60 QVDWLELKEIISQNK
+60 QVDWLELKETISQNK

-104 TEMLKV
+104 TEVLKV
-110 LQKKLGSDMSELEPS
+110 LQKKLGSNASELEPS

-150 LAKEEPNNEEQLLP
+150 LAQEEPNNEEQLLP
-164 TLDAQEEKEEV
+164 TLNDQEEKEEEKEEVKEEEKEEV
-175 KETPQKEEKPKDD
+175 KETPQEEKPKDN
-188 ETQEGDET
+188 EIQEGET
-196 PKDEEVSKELET
+196 LKDEEVSKELET
-208 QEKLEIP
+208 QEELEIP

-220 EEQVKEQEPIKEET
+220 EN
-234 QEIKEEKQEE
+234 KEEKQEK

-250 AQELEAM
+250 TQELEAM

-263 IQENSNEN
+263 IQENSNGQEDK
-271 KEETQESAEIPQDK
+271 KETQESTEAPQDQDVETQESAETPQELETQKNTETPQESTEIPQDV
-285 EIQEV
+285 EI
-290 VTEKTQVQ
+290 
-298 ELEVP
+298 
-303 KEKTQESAE
+303 
-312 ALQETQ
+312 
-318 AHELEK
+318 
-324 QEIAETPQEKEKQ
+324 PQEKEKQ
-337 EIAETPQEKEKQ
+337 ESVEIPQETPQEKTQK
-349 EIAETPQEKEKQE
+349 
-362 IAETPQEKE
+362 
-371 KQEIAETPQELE
+371 L
-383 IPQAQEKETPQEET
+383 ET
-397 QEKET
+397 QE
-402 PQEETQE
+402 
-409 KETPQEET
+409 
-417 QEKETPQE
+417 
-425 ETQETETQNQE
+425 
-436 TPPKVQEETKEKTQ
+436 
-450 EDNYESIEDIPEPV
+450 DHYESIEDIPEPV
-464 MAKAMGEEL
+464 MAQAMGEEL

-478 AVAKTPNNEN
+478 AVAKIPNNEN

-496 DIKTSQEKEESDKTS
+496 VIKTPQEKEGSDKTS

-531 LKSLLENKTLSI
+531 LKSLLENKTLNI

>member
-1 MKMILFN
+1 MKIILFN

-25 LSIENFNHYQE
+25 LSMEDFNHYQE
-36 LSVRL
+36 LSTRL
-41 KEDPEWLLIADDEC
+41 KENPEWILIADDEC

-104 TEMLKV
+104 TEVLKV
-110 LQKKLGSDMSELEPS
+110 LQKKLGSNMSELEPS
-125 QNLDPT
+125 QNLDPA

-150 LAKEEPNNEEQLLP
+150 LVQEEPNNEEQLLP
-164 TLDAQEEKEEV
+164 TLNNQKEKEEV
-175 KETPQKEEKPKDD
+175 KETPQEEKPKDD
-188 ETQEGDET
+188 EIQEGET
-196 PKDEEVSKELET
+196 LKDEEVSKELET
-208 QEKLEIP
+208 QEEIEIP

-220 EEQVKEQEPIKEET
+220 EQAKEQEPIKEET
-234 QEIKEEKQEE
+234 QEQAKEQEPIKEETQEEIKEETQENKEEKQEK

-263 IQENSNEN
+263 IQENSNGQED
-271 KEETQESAEIPQDK
+271 KKETQENTETPQ
-285 EIQEV
+285 
-290 VTEKTQVQ
+290 
-298 ELEVP
+298 
-303 KEKTQESAE
+303 
-312 ALQETQ
+312 
-318 AHELEK
+318 ELEK
-324 QEIAETPQEKEKQ
+324 QELEIPQENTEIPQETPQEKETQKLETPQDVETPQEKEKQ
-337 EIAETPQEKEKQ
+337 ELETPQEKEKQ
-349 EIAETPQEKEKQE
+349 E
-362 IAETPQEKE
+362 
-371 KQEIAETPQELE
+371 L
-383 IPQAQEKETPQEET
+383 ETPQEEI
-397 QEKET
+397 QENTET
-402 PQEETQE
+402 PQKLETQE
-409 KETPQEET
+409 DHYK
-417 QEKETPQE
+417 
-425 ETQETETQNQE
+425 
-436 TPPKVQEETKEKTQ
+436 
-450 EDNYESIEDIPEPV
+450 SIEDIPEPV
-464 MAKAMGEEL
+464 MAQAMGEEL

-478 AVAKTPNNEN
+478 AVAKIPNNEN

-496 DIKTSQEKEESDKTS
+496 VIKTPQEKEESNKTS

-531 LKSLLENKTLSI
+531 LKSLLENKTLNI

>member
-1 MKMILFN
+1 MKIILFN

-36 LSVRL
+36 LSARL
-41 KEDPEWLLIADDEC
+41 KKDPEWLLIADDEC

-104 TEMLKV
+104 TEVLKI
-110 LQKKLGSDMSELEPS
+110 LQKKLGSNISELEPS

-164 TLDAQEEKEEV
+164 TLDAQEEKEEIKEEEKEEV
-175 KETPQKEEKPKDD
+175 KKEEKEEIKETPQEEKPKDD
-188 ETQEGDET
+188 ETQESET

-215 KEETQ
+215 KEETQEEVKEEIKEEAQEEVKEETQ

-263 IQENSNEN
+263 IQENSNGQEN
-271 KEETQESAEIPQDK
+271 KEKTQESAEIPQDK

-290 VTEKTQVQ
+290 VTEKTQAQ
-298 ELEVP
+298 ELEIP

-324 QEIAETPQEKEKQ
+324 QEIAETPQEKE
-337 EIAETPQEKEKQ
+337 TP
-349 EIAETPQEKEKQE
+349 
-362 IAETPQEKE
+362 
-371 KQEIAETPQELE
+371 
-383 IPQAQEKETPQEET
+383 
-397 QEKET
+397 
-402 PQEETQE
+402 
-409 KETPQEET
+409 
-417 QEKETPQE
+417 
-425 ETQETETQNQE
+425 
-436 TPPKVQEETKEKTQ
+436 KTQ
-450 EDNYESIEDIPEPV
+450 EDHYESIEDIPEPV

-478 AVAKTPNNEN
+478 AVAKIPNNEN
-488 DTETPKES
+488 DTETLKES
-496 DIKTSQEKEESDKTS
+496 NIKTPQEKEESTEIPQEKEESDKTS

>member
-25 LSIENFNHYQE
+25 LSMEDFNRYQE
-36 LSVRL
+36 LSTRL
-41 KEDPEWLLIADDEC
+41 KEEPEWILIADDEC

-86 AQPFLEGFE
+86 VQPFLEGFE

-104 TEMLKV
+104 TEVLKV
-110 LQKKLGSDMSELEPS
+110 LQKKLGSNMSELESS

-150 LAKEEPNNEEQLLP
+150 LVQEEPNNEEQLLP
-164 TLDAQEEKEEV
+164 TLNDQEEKEEV
-175 KETPQKEEKPKDD
+175 KEETKETPQEEEKPKDN
-188 ETQEGDET
+188 ETQEGET
-196 PKDEEVSKELET
+196 PQDEEVSKELET
-208 QEKLEIP
+208 QEELEIP

-220 EEQVKEQEPIKEET
+220 EIKEEKQEKTQEQAKEQEPIKEET
-234 QEIKEEKQEE
+234 QEIKEEKQEK

-263 IQENSNEN
+263 IQENSNGQED
-271 KEETQESAEIPQDK
+271 KKETQEN
-285 EIQEV
+285 
-290 VTEKTQVQ
+290 T
-298 ELEVP
+298 
-303 KEKTQESAE
+303 
-312 ALQETQ
+312 
-318 AHELEK
+318 
-324 QEIAETPQEKEKQ
+324 ETPQEKEKQ
-337 EIAETPQEKEKQ
+337 DVETPQEKEKQ
-349 EIAETPQEKEKQE
+349 DVETPQEKEKQDVE
-362 IAETPQEKE
+362 IPQEKE
-371 KQEIAETPQELE
+371 TQKL
-383 IPQAQEKETPQEET
+383 ETPQEEI
-397 QEKET
+397 QENTET
-402 PQEETQE
+402 PQKLETQE
-409 KETPQEET
+409 
-417 QEKETPQE
+417 
-425 ETQETETQNQE
+425 
-436 TPPKVQEETKEKTQ
+436 
-450 EDNYESIEDIPEPV
+450 DRYESIEDIPEPV
-464 MAKAMGEEL
+464 MAQAMGEEL

-478 AVAKTPNNEN
+478 SVAKTSNNEN

-496 DIKTSQEKEESDKTS
+496 VIKTPQEKEESDKTS

>member
-25 LSIENFNHYQE
+25 LSVENFNHYQD
-36 LSVRL
+36 LSTRL
-41 KEDPEWLLIADDEC
+41 KEDPEWVLIADDEC

-75 NSVCMYKKGNE
+75 NGVCMYKKGNE

-95 MKIKKPFLP
+95 MKIQKPFLP
-104 TEMLKV
+104 TEILKI
-110 LQKKLGSDMSELEPS
+110 LQKKLGSNASELEPS

-131 QEVLETNWDELE
+131 QEALETNWDELE

-164 TLDAQEEKEEV
+164 TLNDQEEKEEV
-175 KETPQKEEKPKDD
+175 KEEEKEEVKEEIKETPKEEEKPKE
-188 ETQEGDET
+188 ETQENET
-196 PKDEEVSKELET
+196 LKDKEVSKELET
-208 QEKLEIP
+208 QEEPI
-215 KEETQ
+215 
-220 EEQVKEQEPIKEET
+220 KEQEPIKEET
-234 QEIKEEKQEE
+234 QEIKEEKQEK

-250 AQELEAM
+250 VQELEAM

-263 IQENSNEN
+263 IQENSNGQED
-271 KEETQESAEIPQDK
+271 KKETQE
-285 EIQEV
+285 
-290 VTEKTQVQ
+290 KT
-298 ELEVP
+298 
-303 KEKTQESAE
+303 
-312 ALQETQ
+312 
-318 AHELEK
+318 
-324 QEIAETPQEKEKQ
+324 ETPQEKETQ
-337 EIAETPQEKEKQ
+337 ELEIPKEETQENTETPQETPQ
-349 EIAETPQEKEKQE
+349 ESTETPQDV
-362 IAETPQEKE
+362 ET
-371 KQEIAETPQELE
+371 
-383 IPQAQEKETPQEET
+383 PQAQEKET
-397 QEKET
+397 
-402 PQEETQE
+402 
-409 KETPQEET
+409 
-417 QEKETPQE
+417 
-425 ETQETETQNQE
+425 
-436 TPPKVQEETKEKTQ
+436 Q
-450 EDNYESIEDIPEPV
+450 EDHYENIEDIPEPV

-478 AVAKTPNNEN
+478 SVAKIPNNEN

-496 DIKTSQEKEESDKTS
+496 VIKTPQEKEESTETPKESDKTS

-523 LKSLNQES
+523 LKNLNQES

>member
-25 LSIENFNHYQE
+25 LSMEDFNRYQE
-36 LSVRL
+36 LSTRL
-41 KEDPEWLLIADDEC
+41 KEDPEWILIADDEC

-86 AQPFLEGFE
+86 AQLFLEGFE

-104 TEMLKV
+104 TEVLKI
-110 LQKKLGSDMSELEPS
+110 LQKKLGSNASKLESS

-150 LAKEEPNNEEQLLP
+150 LVQEEPNNEEQLLP
-164 TLDAQEEKEEV
+164 TLNDQEEKEEVKEEEKEEVKEEEKEEVKEEEKEEV
-175 KETPQKEEKPKDD
+175 KETPQEEKPKDD
-188 ETQEGDET
+188 EIQEGET
-196 PKDEEVSKELET
+196 QKNEEVSKELET
-208 QEKLEIP
+208 QEELEIP
-215 KEETQ
+215 KE
-220 EEQVKEQEPIKEET
+220 K
-234 QEIKEEKQEE
+234 

-263 IQENSNEN
+263 IQENSNGQED
-271 KEETQESAEIPQDK
+271 KKETQEN
-285 EIQEV
+285 
-290 VTEKTQVQ
+290 TETPQ
-298 ELEVP
+298 ELE
-303 KEKTQESAE
+303 KQELETQEKTQESAE
-312 ALQETQ
+312 TPQDV
-318 AHELEK
+318 
-324 QEIAETPQEKEKQ
+324 EIPQEKETQKL
-337 EIAETPQEKEKQ
+337 ETPQDV
-349 EIAETPQEKEKQE
+349 
-362 IAETPQEKE
+362 
-371 KQEIAETPQELE
+371 
-383 IPQAQEKETPQEET
+383 ETPQEEI
-397 QEKET
+397 QENTET
-402 PQEETQE
+402 PQKLETQE
-409 KETPQEET
+409 
-417 QEKETPQE
+417 
-425 ETQETETQNQE
+425 
-436 TPPKVQEETKEKTQ
+436 
-450 EDNYESIEDIPEPV
+450 DHYESIEDIPEPV
-464 MAKAMGEEL
+464 MAQAMGEEL

-478 AVAKTPNNEN
+478 SVAKIPNNEN
-488 DTETPKES
+488 NTETPKES
-496 DIKTSQEKEESDKTS
+496 VIKTPQEKEESDKTS

-543 KITLEDKKP
+543 KIALEDKKP

>member
-8 QNPMITKLLES
+8 QNPMIAKLLES

-25 LSIENFNHYQE
+25 LPMENFNHYQE
-36 LSVRL
+36 LSACL
-41 KEDPEWLLIADDEC
+41 KEDPEWILIADDEC

-60 QVDWLELKEIISQNK
+60 QVDWLELKETVSQNK

-86 AQPFLEGFE
+86 VQPFLEDFE
-95 MKIKKPFLP
+95 VKIKKPFLP

-110 LQKKLGSDMSELEPS
+110 LQKKLGSNISELEPS

-164 TLDAQEEKEEV
+164 TLNAQEEKEEV
-175 KETPQKEEKPKDD
+175 KETPQEEKQEIKETPQKEKQEVKETPQKEKQEVKETPQEEKPKDD
-188 ETQEGDET
+188 ETQESET

-220 EEQVKEQEPIKEET
+220 EEVKEEIKEEAQEEVKEET

-250 AQELEAM
+250 VQELEAM

-263 IQENSNEN
+263 IQENSNGQED
-271 KEETQESAEIPQDK
+271 KEETQENAEIPQDK

-298 ELEVP
+298 ELEIP

-318 AHELEK
+318 AQELEK
-324 QEIAETPQEKEKQ
+324 QENAETPQEKEKQ
-337 EIAETPQEKEKQ
+337 EDTETPQDV
-349 EIAETPQEKEKQE
+349 
-362 IAETPQEKE
+362 
-371 KQEIAETPQELE
+371 
-383 IPQAQEKETPQEET
+383 ETPQEE
-397 QEKET
+397 
-402 PQEETQE
+402 
-409 KETPQEET
+409 
-417 QEKETPQE
+417 
-425 ETQETETQNQE
+425 
-436 TPPKVQEETKEKTQ
+436 KTQ
-450 EDNYESIEDIPEPV
+450 EDHYESIEDIPEPV

-478 AVAKTPNNEN
+478 AVAETPNSEN

-496 DIKTSQEKEESDKTS
+496 DIKTPQEKEESDKTS

>member
-8 QNPMITKLLES
+8 QNPMIAKLLES

-36 LSVRL
+36 LSAHL
-41 KEDPEWLLIADDEC
+41 KKDPEWLLIADDEC

-60 QVDWLELKEIISQNK
+60 QVDWLELKETISQNK

-86 AQPFLEGFE
+86 VQPFLEGFE

-110 LQKKLGSDMSELEPS
+110 LQKKLGSNASELEPN

-143 NLGDLEA
+143 NLGNLEA

-175 KETPQKEEKPKDD
+175 KETPQEEKPKDD
-188 ETQEGDET
+188 ETQESET

-220 EEQVKEQEPIKEET
+220 EEVKEEIKEEAQEEVKEETQEEQVKEQEPIKEET
-234 QEIKEEKQEE
+234 QENKEEKQEK

-263 IQENSNEN
+263 IQENSNGQEN

-290 VTEKTQVQ
+290 VTEKTQAQ
-298 ELEVP
+298 ELEIP

-318 AHELEK
+318 AHEL
-324 QEIAETPQEKEKQ
+324 
-337 EIAETPQEKEKQ
+337 
-349 EIAETPQEKEKQE
+349 
-362 IAETPQEKE
+362 E

-402 PQEETQE
+402 PQETQQETPQE
-409 KETPQEET
+409 KET
-417 QEKETPQE
+417 
-425 ETQETETQNQE
+425 
-436 TPPKVQEETKEKTQ
+436 Q
-450 EDNYESIEDIPEPV
+450 EDHYESIEDIPEPV

-478 AVAKTPNNEN
+478 AVAKIPNNEN
-488 DTETPKES
+488 DTETLKES
-496 DIKTSQEKEESDKTS
+496 NIKTPQEKEESDKTS

-552 DA
+552 NA

>member
-1 MKMILFN
+1 MKIILFN

-25 LSIENFNHYQE
+25 LSMEDFNHYQE
-36 LSVRL
+36 LSTRL
-41 KEDPEWLLIADDEC
+41 KEDPEWILIADDEC

-104 TEMLKV
+104 TEVLKV
-110 LQKKLGSDMSELEPS
+110 LQKKLGSNMSELEPS
-125 QNLDPT
+125 QNLDPA

-150 LAKEEPNNEEQLLP
+150 LVQEEPNNEEQLLP
-164 TLDAQEEKEEV
+164 TLNNQKEKEEIKEEV
-175 KETPQKEEKPKDD
+175 KETPQEEEKPKDD
-188 ETQEGDET
+188 EIQEGET
-196 PKDEEVSKELET
+196 LKDEEISKELET
-208 QEKLEIP
+208 QEELEIP

-220 EEQVKEQEPIKEET
+220 EQVKEQEPIKEET
-234 QEIKEEKQEE
+234 QENKEEKQEKTQE
-244 TQDSPS
+244 EVKEETQEEVKEETQEIKEKKQEKTQDSPS
-250 AQELEAM
+250 VQELEAM

-263 IQENSNEN
+263 IQENSNGQED
-271 KEETQESAEIPQDK
+271 KKETQES
-285 EIQEV
+285 
-290 VTEKTQVQ
+290 T
-298 ELEVP
+298 
-303 KEKTQESAE
+303 
-312 ALQETQ
+312 
-318 AHELEK
+318 
-324 QEIAETPQEKEKQ
+324 ETPQDV
-337 EIAETPQEKEKQ
+337 
-349 EIAETPQEKEKQE
+349 
-362 IAETPQEKE
+362 
-371 KQEIAETPQELE
+371 E
-383 IPQAQEKETPQEET
+383 IPQAQEKETQELEIPKEEIQEET
-397 QEKET
+397 QENAET
-402 PQEETQE
+402 PQESAETPQE
-409 KETPQEET
+409 KETQELEIPKEEI
-417 QEKETPQE
+417 QENTETPQKL
-425 ETQETETQNQE
+425 ETQ
-436 TPPKVQEETKEKTQ
+436 K
-450 EDNYESIEDIPEPV
+450 DHYESIEDIPEPV
-464 MAKAMGEEL
+464 MAQAMGEEL

-478 AVAKTPNNEN
+478 AVAKIPNNEN

-496 DIKTSQEKEESDKTS
+496 VIKTPQEKEESDKTS
-511 SPLELRL
+511 NPLELRL

>member
-25 LSIENFNHYQE
+25 LPIENFNHYQE
-36 LSVRL
+36 LSACL
-41 KEDPEWLLIADDEC
+41 KKDPEWLLIADDEC

-60 QVDWLELKEIISQNK
+60 QVDWLELKETISQNK

-86 AQPFLEGFE
+86 AQPFLEDFE
-95 MKIKKPFLP
+95 VKIKKPFLP

-110 LQKKLGSDMSELEPS
+110 LQKKLGSNASELEPS

-175 KETPQKEEKPKDD
+175 KKEEKEEVKETPQEEEKPKDD
-188 ETQEGDET
+188 ETQERET
-196 PKDEEVSKELET
+196 SKDEEVSKELET
-208 QEKLEIP
+208 QEEV

-263 IQENSNEN
+263 IQENSNED
-271 KEETQESAEIPQDK
+271 KKETQEN
-285 EIQEV
+285 
-290 VTEKTQVQ
+290 
-298 ELEVP
+298 
-303 KEKTQESAE
+303 
-312 ALQETQ
+312 
-318 AHELEK
+318 
-324 QEIAETPQEKEKQ
+324 AETPQE
-337 EIAETPQEKEKQ
+337 TPQDV
-349 EIAETPQEKEKQE
+349 
-362 IAETPQEKE
+362 
-371 KQEIAETPQELE
+371 
-383 IPQAQEKETPQEET
+383 ETPQEET
-397 QEKET
+397 QE
-402 PQEETQE
+402 
-409 KETPQEET
+409 
-417 QEKETPQE
+417 
-425 ETQETETQNQE
+425 
-436 TPPKVQEETKEKTQ
+436 
-450 EDNYESIEDIPEPV
+450 DHYESIEDIPEPV

-473 PFLNE
+473 PFLNK
-478 AVAKTPNNEN
+478 AVAKIPNNEN
-488 DTETPKES
+488 DTEIPKES
-496 DIKTSQEKEESDKTS
+496 DIKTPQEKEESDKTS
-511 SPLELRL
+511 NPLELRL

-552 DA
+552 NA

>member
-25 LSIENFNHYQE
+25 LPMENFNHYQE
-36 LSVRL
+36 LSARL
-41 KEDPEWLLIADDEC
+41 KEDLEWILIADDEC

-95 MKIKKPFLP
+95 MKMKKPFLP
-104 TEMLKV
+104 TEVLKI
-110 LQKKLGSDMSELEPS
+110 LQKKLGSNISELEPS

-150 LAKEEPNNEEQLLP
+150 LVQEEPNNEEQLLP
-164 TLDAQEEKEEV
+164 TLNDQEVKEEIKEEEKEEI
-175 KETPQKEEKPKDD
+175 KETPQEEEKPKDD
-188 ETQEGDET
+188 ETQEGET
-196 PKDEEVSKELET
+196 LKDEEVFKELET
-208 QEKLEIP
+208 QEEV

-220 EEQVKEQEPIKEET
+220 EQEPIKEET
-234 QEIKEEKQEE
+234 QEQEPIKEETQENKEEKQEK

-250 AQELEAM
+250 TQELEAM

-263 IQENSNEN
+263 IQENSNGQED
-271 KEETQESAEIPQDK
+271 KEETQE
-285 EIQEV
+285 
-290 VTEKTQVQ
+290 KT
-298 ELEVP
+298 
-303 KEKTQESAE
+303 
-312 ALQETQ
+312 
-318 AHELEK
+318 
-324 QEIAETPQEKEKQ
+324 ETPQEN
-337 EIAETPQEKEKQ
+337 A
-349 EIAETPQEKEKQE
+349 
-362 IAETPQEKE
+362 
-371 KQEIAETPQELE
+371 
-383 IPQAQEKETPQEET
+383 ETPQEET
-397 QEKET
+397 QE
-402 PQEETQE
+402 
-409 KETPQEET
+409 
-417 QEKETPQE
+417 
-425 ETQETETQNQE
+425 
-436 TPPKVQEETKEKTQ
+436 
-450 EDNYESIEDIPEPV
+450 DHYESIEDIPEPV

-473 PFLNE
+473 PFLSE
-478 AVAKTPNNEN
+478 SVTETSKNEN

-496 DIKTSQEKEESDKTS
+496 VTETSKNENDTETPQEKEESDKTS
-511 SPLELRL
+511 SPLELHL
-518 NLQDL
+518 NLQNL

>member
-25 LSIENFNHYQE
+25 LPMENFNHYQE
-36 LSVRL
+36 LSARL
-41 KEDPEWLLIADDEC
+41 KEDPEWILIADDEC

-86 AQPFLEGFE
+86 VQPFLEGFE

-104 TEMLKV
+104 TEVLKI
-110 LQKKLGSDMSELEPS
+110 LQKKLGSDMSELEPI

-143 NLGDLEA
+143 SLGDLEA
-150 LAKEEPNNEEQLLP
+150 IAKEEPNNEEQLLP

-175 KETPQKEEKPKDD
+175 KETPQEEKPKDD
-188 ETQEGDET
+188 ETQESET

-220 EEQVKEQEPIKEET
+220 EEQVKEQKPIKEEM
-234 QEIKEEKQEE
+234 QEIKEEKQEK

-250 AQELEAM
+250 TQELEAM

-263 IQENSNEN
+263 IQENSNED
-271 KEETQESAEIPQDK
+271 KKETQESAEISQDK

-290 VTEKTQVQ
+290 VTEKTQAQ

-303 KEKTQESAE
+303 KEKTQESTE

-318 AHELEK
+318 AHEL
-324 QEIAETPQEKEKQ
+324 
-337 EIAETPQEKEKQ
+337 
-349 EIAETPQEKEKQE
+349 
-362 IAETPQEKE
+362 E

-397 QEKET
+397 QE
-402 PQEETQE
+402 
-409 KETPQEET
+409 
-417 QEKETPQE
+417 
-425 ETQETETQNQE
+425 
-436 TPPKVQEETKEKTQ
+436 
-450 EDNYESIEDIPEPV
+450 DHYESIEDIPEPV

-478 AVAKTPNNEN
+478 AVAKIPNNEN

-496 DIKTSQEKEESDKTS
+496 VIKTPQEKEESDKTS
-511 SPLELRL
+511 SPLELHL

>member
-1 MKMILFN
+1 MKIILFN

-25 LSIENFNHYQE
+25 LSMEDFNCYQE
-36 LSVRL
+36 LSTRL
-41 KEDPEWLLIADDEC
+41 KEEPEWILIADDEC

-75 NSVCMYKKGNE
+75 NSVCMYKKGHE

-104 TEMLKV
+104 TEVLKI
-110 LQKKLGSDMSELEPS
+110 LQKKLGSNASDLEPS

-150 LAKEEPNNEEQLLP
+150 LVQEEPNNEEQLLP
-164 TLDAQEEKEEV
+164 TLNNQKEKEEV
-175 KETPQKEEKPKDD
+175 KEEIKETPQEEEKPKDD
-188 ETQEGDET
+188 EIQEGET
-196 PKDEEVSKELET
+196 LKDEEVSKELET
-208 QEKLEIP
+208 QEEV
-215 KEETQ
+215 KEEEQ
-220 EEQVKEQEPIKEET
+220 EEVKEQEPIKEET
-234 QEIKEEKQEE
+234 QEEVKEEEQEEVKEQEPIKEETQENKEEKQEK

-263 IQENSNEN
+263 IQENSNGQED
-271 KEETQESAEIPQDK
+271 KKETQENTETLQEKETQKLETPQD
-285 EIQEV
+285 V
-290 VTEKTQVQ
+290 
-298 ELEVP
+298 
-303 KEKTQESAE
+303 
-312 ALQETQ
+312 ETPQ
-318 AHELEK
+318 
-324 QEIAETPQEKEKQ
+324 ETPQEKEIPQ
-337 EIAETPQEKEKQ
+337 ENTETPQK
-349 EIAETPQEKEKQE
+349 
-362 IAETPQEKE
+362 
-371 KQEIAETPQELE
+371 LE
-383 IPQAQEKETPQEET
+383 A
-397 QEKET
+397 
-402 PQEETQE
+402 
-409 KETPQEET
+409 
-417 QEKETPQE
+417 
-425 ETQETETQNQE
+425 
-436 TPPKVQEETKEKTQ
+436 PK
-450 EDNYESIEDIPEPV
+450 DHYESIEDIPEPV
-464 MAKAMGEEL
+464 MAQAMGEEL

-478 AVAKTPNNEN
+478 SVAKTPNNEN
-488 DTETPKES
+488 DIKTPKES
-496 DIKTSQEKEESDKTS
+496 VIKTPQEKEESDKTS

>member
-25 LSIENFNHYQE
+25 LLMENFNHYQE
-36 LSVRL
+36 LSARL
-41 KEDPEWLLIADDEC
+41 KKDPGWILIADDEC

-86 AQPFLEGFE
+86 VQPFLEGFE

-104 TEMLKV
+104 TEVLKI
-110 LQKKLGSDMSELEPS
+110 LQKKLGSNASDLEPS

-164 TLDAQEEKEEV
+164 TLNDQEEKEEV
-175 KETPQKEEKPKDD
+175 KETPQEEEKPKDD
-188 ETQEGDET
+188 EIQEGET
-196 PKDEEVSKELET
+196 LKNEEVSKKLEMQEELET
-208 QEKLEIP
+208 PQTQEVAETPQEQEQVREEMQEVQEEKQEQV

-220 EEQVKEQEPIKEET
+220 EEPIKEQEPIKEET
-234 QEIKEEKQEE
+234 QEITETPQETQEK

-263 IQENSNEN
+263 IQENSNGQEN
-271 KEETQESAEIPQDK
+271 KKETQES
-285 EIQEV
+285 
-290 VTEKTQVQ
+290 T
-298 ELEVP
+298 
-303 KEKTQESAE
+303 
-312 ALQETQ
+312 
-318 AHELEK
+318 
-324 QEIAETPQEKEKQ
+324 ETPQ
-337 EIAETPQEKEKQ
+337 
-349 EIAETPQEKEKQE
+349 
-362 IAETPQEKE
+362 
-371 KQEIAETPQELE
+371 ETPQELE
-383 IPQAQEKETPQEET
+383 IPKEET
-397 QEKET
+397 QESTET
-402 PQEETQE
+402 PQAQDKETQE
-409 KETPQEET
+409 
-417 QEKETPQE
+417 
-425 ETQETETQNQE
+425 
-436 TPPKVQEETKEKTQ
+436 
-450 EDNYESIEDIPEPV
+450 DHYESIEDIPEPV

-478 AVAKTPNNEN
+478 AVAKIPNNEN

-496 DIKTSQEKEESDKTS
+496 DIKTPQEKEESDKIS

-552 DA
+552 NA

>member
-25 LSIENFNHYQE
+25 LSIQDFNRYEE
-36 LSVRL
+36 LSARL
-41 KEDPEWLLIADDEC
+41 KEDPEWILIADDEC

-75 NSVCMYKKGNE
+75 NSVCMYKKGHE

-104 TEMLKV
+104 TEVLKI
-110 LQKKLGSDMSELEPS
+110 LQKKLGSNASELEPS

-150 LAKEEPNNEEQLLP
+150 LAQEEPNNEEQLLP
-164 TLDAQEEKEEV
+164 TLNAQEEKEEIKKTPQEEKEEI

-188 ETQEGDET
+188 ETQEGET

-208 QEKLEIP
+208 QEEV

-263 IQENSNEN
+263 IQENSNGQEN
-271 KEETQESAEIPQDK
+271 KKETQESAETPQEKETQELEIPKEKIQEEIQESVTETQETEMQELETQENAEIPQDVENQAQEIQDK
-285 EIQEV
+285 EIQENA
-290 VTEKTQVQ
+290 KTPQDV
-298 ELEVP
+298 ENP
-303 KEKTQESAE
+303 
-312 ALQETQ
+312 
-318 AHELEK
+318 
-324 QEIAETPQEKEKQ
+324 QEIAETPQEKE
-337 EIAETPQEKEKQ
+337 TPQTQDEK
-349 EIAETPQEKEKQE
+349 PQE
-362 IAETPQEKE
+362 
-371 KQEIAETPQELE
+371 
-383 IPQAQEKETPQEET
+383 
-397 QEKET
+397 
-402 PQEETQE
+402 
-409 KETPQEET
+409 
-417 QEKETPQE
+417 
-425 ETQETETQNQE
+425 
-436 TPPKVQEETKEKTQ
+436 
-450 EDNYESIEDIPEPV
+450 DHYESIEDIPEPV

-473 PFLNE
+473 LFLNE

-488 DTETPKES
+488 ATETPKES
-496 DIKTSQEKEESDKTS
+496 VTETSKNENDTETPQEKEESDKTS

-552 DA
+552 NA

>member
-25 LSIENFNHYQE
+25 LPIENFNHYQE
-36 LSVRL
+36 LSACL
-41 KEDPEWLLIADDEC
+41 KKDPEWLLIADDEC

-60 QVDWLELKEIISQNK
+60 QVDWLELKETISQNK

-86 AQPFLEGFE
+86 MQPFLEDFE
-95 MKIKKPFLP
+95 VKIKKPFLP

-110 LQKKLGSDMSELEPS
+110 LQKKLGSNASELEPS

-150 LAKEEPNNEEQLLP
+150 LAKEEPNSEEQLLP
-164 TLDAQEEKEEV
+164 TLNDQKEKQEV
-175 KETPQKEEKPKDD
+175 KETPQEEKKPKDD
-188 ETQEGDET
+188 ETQESET

-208 QEKLEIP
+208 QEEV

-220 EEQVKEQEPIKEET
+220 EEQVKKQEPIKEEM
-234 QEIKEEKQEE
+234 QEIKEEKQEK

-263 IQENSNEN
+263 IQENSNGQEN
-271 KEETQESAEIPQDK
+271 KEETQESTEIPQDK

-290 VTEKTQVQ
+290 VTEKTQAQ
-298 ELEVP
+298 ELEIP

-318 AHELEK
+318 AHEL
-324 QEIAETPQEKEKQ
+324 
-337 EIAETPQEKEKQ
+337 
-349 EIAETPQEKEKQE
+349 
-362 IAETPQEKE
+362 E

-402 PQEETQE
+402 PKDESMQESAQNLQD

-417 QEKETPQE
+417 QE
-425 ETQETETQNQE
+425 
-436 TPPKVQEETKEKTQ
+436 
-450 EDNYESIEDIPEPV
+450 DHYESIEDIPEPV

-488 DTETPKES
+488 ATETPKES
-496 DIKTSQEKEESDKTS
+496 VTEISKNENATETPQEKEESDKTS
-511 SPLELRL
+511 SPLELHL

-552 DA
+552 NA

>member
-1 MKMILFN
+1 MKIILFN

-25 LSIENFNHYQE
+25 LSMENFNRYQE
-36 LSVRL
+36 LPARL
-41 KEDPEWLLIADDEC
+41 KEDPEWILIADDEC

-75 NSVCMYKKGNE
+75 NSVCMYKKDNE

-104 TEMLKV
+104 TEILKI
-110 LQKKLGSDMSELEPS
+110 LQKKLGSNISDLEPS

-143 NLGDLEA
+143 NLGDLET

-164 TLDAQEEKEEV
+164 TLNDQEEKEEVKEEEKEEV
-175 KETPQKEEKPKDD
+175 KETPQEEKPKDD
-188 ETQEGDET
+188 KIQEGET
-196 PKDEEVSKELET
+196 LKDEEVSKELET
-208 QEKLEIP
+208 QEELEIP

-220 EEQVKEQEPIKEET
+220 EQAKEQEPIKEET
-234 QEIKEEKQEE
+234 QENKEEKQEK

-263 IQENSNEN
+263 IQENSNGQED
-271 KEETQESAEIPQDK
+271 KKETQEN
-285 EIQEV
+285 
-290 VTEKTQVQ
+290 TETPQ
-298 ELEVP
+298 ELE
-303 KEKTQESAE
+303 KQELETQEKTQESAE
-312 ALQETQ
+312 TPQDK
-318 AHELEK
+318 EK
-324 QEIAETPQEKEKQ
+324 QELETPQEKETQKLETPQ
-337 EIAETPQEKEKQ
+337 ETSQESAETPQK
-349 EIAETPQEKEKQE
+349 
-362 IAETPQEKE
+362 
-371 KQEIAETPQELE
+371 LE
-383 IPQAQEKETPQEET
+383 M
-397 QEKET
+397 
-402 PQEETQE
+402 
-409 KETPQEET
+409 
-417 QEKETPQE
+417 
-425 ETQETETQNQE
+425 
-436 TPPKVQEETKEKTQ
+436 Q
-450 EDNYESIEDIPEPV
+450 EDHYESIEDIPEPV

-473 PFLNE
+473 PFVNE
-478 AVAKTPNNEN
+478 AVTKTNNNEN

-496 DIKTSQEKEESDKTS
+496 VIKTPQEKEESDKTS
-511 SPLELRL
+511 SPLELHL

>member
-8 QNPMITKLLES
+8 QNPMIAKLLES

-36 LSVRL
+36 LSARL
-41 KEDPEWLLIADDEC
+41 KKDLEWLLIADDEC

-60 QVDWLELKEIISQNK
+60 QVDWLELKETISQNK

-110 LQKKLGSDMSELEPS
+110 LQKKLGSNISDLEPS

-164 TLDAQEEKEEV
+164 TLDVQEEKEEI
-175 KETPQKEEKPKDD
+175 KETPQEEKEEIKETPQEEKEEIKETPQEEKEEIKETPQEEKPKDD
-188 ETQEGDET
+188 ETQEGET

-220 EEQVKEQEPIKEET
+220 EEVKEEIKEET

-271 KEETQESAEIPQDK
+271 KEETQENAEIPQDK

-290 VTEKTQVQ
+290 VTEKTQ
-298 ELEVP
+298 
-303 KEKTQESAE
+303 
-312 ALQETQ
+312 
-318 AHELEK
+318 
-324 QEIAETPQEKEKQ
+324 
-337 EIAETPQEKEKQ
+337 
-349 EIAETPQEKEKQE
+349 
-362 IAETPQEKE
+362 
-371 KQEIAETPQELE
+371 
-383 IPQAQEKETPQEET
+383 AQEKETPQEET
-397 QEKET
+397 QKKET
-402 PQEETQE
+402 LKPQE
-409 KETPQEET
+409 
-417 QEKETPQE
+417 
-425 ETQETETQNQE
+425 
-436 TPPKVQEETKEKTQ
+436 
-450 EDNYESIEDIPEPV
+450 DHYESIEDIPEPV

-478 AVAKTPNNEN
+478 AVAKTTNNEN

-496 DIKTSQEKEESDKTS
+496 VAETSKNENATETPKEEESDKTS

-543 KITLEDKKP
+543 KIALEDKKP
-552 DA
+552 NA

>member
-25 LSIENFNHYQE
+25 LSMEDFNRYQE
-36 LSVRL
+36 LSTRL
-41 KEDPEWLLIADDEC
+41 KEDPEWILIADDEC

-104 TEMLKV
+104 TEVLKI
-110 LQKKLGSDMSELEPS
+110 LQKKLGSNMSELEPS

-150 LAKEEPNNEEQLLP
+150 LVQEEPNNEEQLLP
-164 TLDAQEEKEEV
+164 TLNDQEEKEEAKEEI
-175 KETPQKEEKPKDD
+175 KETPQEEKPKDD
-188 ETQEGDET
+188 KVQEGETQ
-196 PKDEEVSKELET
+196 KNEEVSKELET
-208 QEKLEIP
+208 QEELEIP
-215 KEETQ
+215 
-220 EEQVKEQEPIKEET
+220 KEET
-234 QEIKEEKQEE
+234 QEIKEEKQEKTQE
-244 TQDSPS
+244 EVKEETQEQAKEQEPIKEETQENKEEKQEKTQDSPS
-250 AQELEAM
+250 TQELEAM

-263 IQENSNEN
+263 IQENSNGQED
-271 KEETQESAEIPQDK
+271 KKETQEN
-285 EIQEV
+285 
-290 VTEKTQVQ
+290 TETPQ
-298 ELEVP
+298 ELEKQELETQEKETQELETPQNVETP
-303 KEKTQESAE
+303 QEKETQELETQEKTQESAE
-312 ALQETQ
+312 
-318 AHELEK
+318 
-324 QEIAETPQEKEKQ
+324 TPQEKE
-337 EIAETPQEKEKQ
+337 T
-349 EIAETPQEKEKQE
+349 
-362 IAETPQEKE
+362 
-371 KQEIAETPQELE
+371 QEL
-383 IPQAQEKETPQEET
+383 ET

-402 PQEETQE
+402 
-409 KETPQEET
+409 
-417 QEKETPQE
+417 
-425 ETQETETQNQE
+425 
-436 TPPKVQEETKEKTQ
+436 Q
-450 EDNYESIEDIPEPV
+450 EDHYESIEDIPEPV
-464 MAKAMGEEL
+464 MAQAMGEEL

-496 DIKTSQEKEESDKTS
+496 DIKTLQEKEESDKTS

-552 DA
+552 NA

>member
-8 QNPMITKLLES
+8 QNPMIAKLLES

-36 LSVRL
+36 LSAHI
-41 KEDPEWLLIADDEC
+41 KKDPEWLLIADDEC

-110 LQKKLGSDMSELEPS
+110 LQKKLGSNASELEPS

-143 NLGDLEA
+143 SLGNLEV

-175 KETPQKEEKPKDD
+175 KETPQEEKEEVKETPQEEKEEVKETPQEEKPKDD
-188 ETQEGDET
+188 ETQESET

-208 QEKLEIP
+208 QEEVKEEI

-220 EEQVKEQEPIKEET
+220 EQEPIKEET

-263 IQENSNEN
+263 IQENSNGD
-271 KEETQESAEIPQDK
+271 KEETQESAE
-285 EIQEV
+285 
-290 VTEKTQVQ
+290 
-298 ELEVP
+298 
-303 KEKTQESAE
+303 S
-312 ALQETQ
+312 LQETQ
-318 AHELEK
+318 VHELEK
-324 QEIAETPQEKEKQ
+324 QEIAETPQDV
-337 EIAETPQEKEKQ
+337 
-349 EIAETPQEKEKQE
+349 
-362 IAETPQEKE
+362 
-371 KQEIAETPQELE
+371 E
-383 IPQAQEKETPQEET
+383 IPQVQEKETPQEKTQET

-402 PQEETQE
+402 PQTQD
-409 KETPQEET
+409 
-417 QEKETPQE
+417 
-425 ETQETETQNQE
+425 
-436 TPPKVQEETKEKTQ
+436 EKTQ
-450 EDNYESIEDIPEPV
+450 EDHYESIEDIPEPV

-488 DTETPKES
+488 ATETPQK
-496 DIKTSQEKEESDKTS
+496 KEESDKTS